1 MTIDTFDPGVPTTWE
16 VWMREKRICTE
27 GDHVGPFP
35 ASRYRWRKLAP
46 PPVKFG
52 TRISCWHRN
61 TVAAI
66 CQLPLPDP
74 EPVQLAATT
83 HVTPSAASGQ
93 PRTGKRR
100 TPRTSQLANV
110 S

>member
-1 MTIDTFDPGVPTTWE
+1 MTTDTFNPGDPPSWP
-16 VWMREKRICTE
+16 VWMRETRICSE
-27 GDHVGPFP
+27 GGRVGPFP
-35 ASRYRWRKLAP
+35 ASRFQWRKLAP

-52 TRISCWHRN
+52 SRISCWHRN

-74 EPVQLAATT
+74 EPAQLAATT
-83 HVTPSAASGQ
+83 RTAPSAAPGQ
-93 PRTGKRR
+93 PRTSKRR
-100 TPRTSQLANV
+100 TPRTSGLAKA